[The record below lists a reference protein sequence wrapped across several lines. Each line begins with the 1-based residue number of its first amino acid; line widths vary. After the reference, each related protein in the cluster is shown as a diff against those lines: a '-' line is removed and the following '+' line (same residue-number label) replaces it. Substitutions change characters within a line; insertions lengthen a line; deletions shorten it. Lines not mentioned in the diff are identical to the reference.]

1 MQSFMSK
8 STYNVECS
16 YPTHIKILVESGI
29 DTIVVT
35 FPQYLLQ

>member
-16 YPTHIKILVESGI
+16 YPTDIKILVKSGI
-29 DTIVVT
+29 DNTTTKVII
-35 FPQYLLQ
+35 F